1 MSEQA
6 NNTKVIEA
14 NIQARLKEIT
24 NVNRI
29 VTNAINLINDAEIK
43 GAHSGP
49 VAEILGWL
57 TGFSQSLAGQVKTLE
72 AAMPTKAEPTK
83 ASGEKVVGST
93 KVEEK
98 AEVKA

>member
-1 MSEQA
+1 MSDNKAEQ
-6 NNTKVIEA
+6 
-14 NIQARLKEIT
+14 NIKARLAELT

-29 VTNAINLINDAEIK
+29 VTNAINLINDVEIK

-57 TGFSQSLAGQVKTLE
+57 SGFSNSLTSQLKTLE
-72 AAMPTKAEPTK
+72 SSLPKDDEVKAEL
-83 ASGEKVVGST
+83 
-93 KVEEK
+93 